1 MSKIAITGEA
11 SRENGA
17 WTLTLKGPS
26 WAIDELVTELN
37 SRKLKVTASN
47 APEADYA
54 VAVCTTEKK
63 EGNAIEGNVVTGSSA
78 IFITDKT

>member
-54 VAVCTTEKK
+54 
-63 EGNAIEGNVVTGSSA
+63 GNAIEGNVVTGSSA